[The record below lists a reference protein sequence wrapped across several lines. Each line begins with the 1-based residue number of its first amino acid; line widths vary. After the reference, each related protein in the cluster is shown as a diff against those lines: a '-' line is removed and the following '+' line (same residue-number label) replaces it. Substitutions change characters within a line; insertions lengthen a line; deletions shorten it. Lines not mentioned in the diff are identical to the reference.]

1 MRSIVALAVV
11 CLSVSAGR
19 AAEEDLAKQLANPI
33 ASLIS
38 VPIQANFDE
47 GYGAADGDVWRINIQ
62 PVLPFSLNDDWN
74 LISRTILPVI
84 DQTDVPVA
92 GVSENGI
99 GDTVQSLF
107 FSPKEPSSSGWIWG
121 VGPVLLLPT
130 ASEDTLG
137 AEQWGVGPTAV
148 ALKQEGPWT
157 MGGLVN
163 HIESV
168 SGEDD
173 RADVSAT
180 FLQPFLT
187 YVTKTQTTLAL
198 NLEATYDWEAEQWLV
213 PVNVIASQMV
223 KLGPQIMQF
232 SVGGR
237 YWAESPEGGP
247 EDWGLR
253 LQAVFLYPR

>member
-1 MRSIVALAVV
+1 
-11 CLSVSAGR
+11 
-19 AAEEDLAKQLANPI
+19 
-33 ASLIS
+33 
-38 VPIQANFDE
+38 
-47 GYGAADGDVWRINIQ
+47 
-62 PVLPFSLNDDWN
+62 
-74 LISRTILPVI
+74 
-84 DQTDVPVA
+84 
-92 GVSENGI
+92 
-99 GDTVQSLF
+99 
-107 FSPKEPSSSGWIWG
+107 
-121 VGPVLLLPT
+121 
-130 ASEDTLG
+130 
-137 AEQWGVGPTAV
+137 
-148 ALKQEGPWT
+148 

-237 YWAESPEGGP
+237 YWAESPRGGP